1 MHVYWSN
8 SKRFNFSF
16 MHRFCLLYAFLLI
29 VFPILAQRNEIF
41 NSRIASLQ
49 VIAGN
54 DWLSMPIIELN
65 GGAPVRI
72 AFDDLTHEY
81 HRYVYKIEHCEAD
94 WTTSEELFSSDYCD
108 GFTEGNVI
116 EDTQESFNTNVLYTH
131 YAFQIPN
138 SRCRLKLSGNYKVT
152 VYDENDDN
160 DPILTACFMV
170 VDPQMAVSLEATS
183 NTDVDINGSHQQI
196 SMRLNYGNFHVT
208 DYTQQ
213 IKTVV
218 LQNQRWD
225 NAVINAK
232 PQFVMSDGLKWDHNK
247 SLLFDAGNEYR
258 KFEALDVTHTTM
270 GLESMVW
277 DGSQYHA
284 YIWTDEP
291 RRNYVHDE
299 DADGAFYIRNSDNQ
313 DIENTCEYMLVH
325 FRLKSPLLNGDVY
338 VNGVWTNDD
347 FIPEDK
353 MEFNETT
360 HQYEAAIL
368 LKQGYYSYQYLLM
381 NNDGTLTQVPSEG
394 NFYQTENSYQALVYY
409 KGPGERTDQLV
420 AYQQVK
426 FN

>member
-1 MHVYWSN
+1 
-8 SKRFNFSF
+8 
-16 MHRFCLLYAFLLI
+16 MHRFCLLYAILFI
-29 VFPILAQRNEIF
+29 AIPALAQKNKIF
-41 NSRIASLQ
+41 NSEIASLQ

-54 DWLSMPIIELN
+54 DWLSMPVIELN
-65 GGAPVRI
+65 GGAPVHI

-94 WTTSEELFSSDYCD
+94 WTTSKELFPSDYCD
-108 GFTEGNVI
+108 GFAEGNVV
-116 EDTQESFNTNVLYTH
+116 ENTQESFNTNVLYTH
-131 YAFQIPN
+131 YALQIPN
-138 SRCRLKLSGNYKVT
+138 SRCHLKLSGNYKLT
-152 VYDENDDN
+152 IYDENDEN
-160 DPILTACFMV
+160 NPVLTANFLV
-170 VDPQMAVSLEATS
+170 VDSQMTVSLEATS
-183 NTDVDINGSHQQI
+183 NTDVDINGSHQQL
-196 SMRLNYGNFHVT
+196 SMQLNYGNLHVT
-208 DYTQQ
+208 DYAQQ
-213 IKTVV
+213 IKAVV

-232 PQFVMSDGLKWDHNK
+232 PQFVMGDGLKWDHNK

-299 DADGAFYIRNSDNQ
+299 DADGAFCIRNSDNQ
-313 DIENTCEYMLVH
+313 NIENTCEYMLVH
-325 FRLKSPLLNGDVY
+325 FRLKSPLLNGNVY

-347 FIPEDK
+347 FIPKYK

-360 HQYEAAIL
+360 HQYEAAIM

-381 NNDGTLTQVPSEG
+381 DNAGTLTQVPSEG
-394 NFYQTENSYQALVYY
+394 NFYQTENTYQAFVYY
-409 KGPGERTDQLV
+409 KGSGERTDRLV
-420 AYQQVK
+420 AYRQVK
-426 FN
+426 SN

>member
-1 MHVYWSN
+1 
-8 SKRFNFSF
+8 
-16 MHRFCLLYAFLLI
+16 MHRFCLLYA
-29 VFPILAQRNEIF
+29 ILFIAIPTPAQKNEIF
-41 NSRIASLQ
+41 NSEIASLQ
-49 VIAGN
+49 VIAGD

-65 GGAPVRI
+65 GGAPVHI

-94 WTTSEELFSSDYCD
+94 WTTSKELFPSDYCD
-108 GFTEGNVI
+108 GFAEGNVI
-116 EDTQESFNTNVLYTH
+116 ENTQESFNTNVLYTH
-131 YAFQIPN
+131 YALQIPN
-138 SRCRLKLSGNYKVT
+138 SRCHLKLSGNYKLT
-152 VYDENDDN
+152 IYDENDEN
-160 DPILTACFMV
+160 NPVLTACFMV
-170 VDPQMAVSLEATS
+170 VDSQMAVSLEATS
-183 NTDVDINGSHQQI
+183 NTDVDINGSHQQL
-196 SMRLNYGNFHVT
+196 SMQLNYGNLHVT
-208 DYTQQ
+208 DYAQQ

-232 PQFVMSDGLKWDHNK
+232 PQFVMGDGLKWDHNK

-299 DADGAFYIRNSDNQ
+299 DADGAFCIRNSDNQ
-313 DIENTCEYMLVH
+313 NIENTCEYMLVH
-325 FRLKSPLLNGDVY
+325 FRLKSPLLNGNVY

-347 FIPEDK
+347 FIPKYK
-353 MEFNETT
+353 MEFNDIT
-360 HQYEAAIL
+360 HQYEAAIM

-381 NNDGTLTQVPSEG
+381 DNDGTLTQVPSEE
-394 NFYQTENSYQALVYY
+394 NFYQTENSYQAFVYY
-409 KGPGERTDQLV
+409 KGSGERTDRLV
-420 AYQQVK
+420 AYRQVK